1 MTTQEIANRLVEFC
15 QKGAFKKAQSE
26 LYSDDAISIEP
37 YATPE
42 FAKETKGLHAIREKA
57 EKWDAM
63 VKEMHSITVSEPL
76 IGTNSFA
83 CTMKMD
89 VTMEDGGKMDMT
101 ELCVY
106 GIKDGKIVSEQ
117 FFM

>member
-1 MTTQEIANRLVEFC
+1 M
-15 QKGAFKKAQSE
+15 
-26 LYSDDAISIEP
+26 EP

-42 FAKETKGLHAIREKA
+42 FEKETKGLPAIYEKA
-57 EKWDAM
+57 EKWNAM

-76 IGTNSFA
+76 VAANSFA

-106 GIKDGKIVSEQ
+106 TVKEGKIVSEQ
-117 FFM
+117 FYM